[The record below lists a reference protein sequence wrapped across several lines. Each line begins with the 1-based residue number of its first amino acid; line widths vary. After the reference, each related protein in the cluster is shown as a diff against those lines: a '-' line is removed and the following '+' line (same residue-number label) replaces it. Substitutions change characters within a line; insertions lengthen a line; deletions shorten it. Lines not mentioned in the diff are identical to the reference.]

1 MTDIRALLTSV
12 YHDSDVDKLMVGIDQ
27 LIQSYQKKVSL
38 DPLELDESDV
48 LMITYGDQVHRPGE
62 AKLSSLKAF
71 LDEHLANSI
80 KLVHL
85 LPFYPYSSDDG
96 FSVIDYYEVN
106 EDMGDWSD
114 IDELSKNYS
123 LMFDGVI
130 NHISQESD
138 WLKGYLQGKKE
149 YAGYF
154 KEADPS
160 EDFSAVTRPRTSPV
174 FHEFVDHQGESK
186 YLWTTFS
193 KDQVDLNYETPE
205 LFLQVLDVMLF
216 YLSNGAKL
224 LRLDAI
230 GFMWKEK
237 GSTCIHL
244 PQAHA
249 LIQVMRQVL
258 EKIYPDV
265 VLISETNV
273 PHQENITYFGN
284 GYNEAK
290 MVYNFTLPPLLAFSL
305 LSQSTAKFR
314 DWASS
319 LELPSD
325 QVCFFNFTA
334 SHDGVGVRPVQG
346 ILTDDE
352 LNVLVDSVKH
362 NNGFVSY
369 KTNPDGSESPYE
381 LNCNYKSLLKGVD
394 NNSDFALKRFLLSQA
409 VMMCMPGL
417 PAIYFHSLVGS
428 ENFTEGVKQTG
439 RNRTINREK
448 LDLNDLNDQLK
459 DNSSDRAKIL
469 TRIKQLIKIRASFS
483 CFNPF
488 ASFSIPEIEDG
499 LLCIARTSRDNQITL
514 KCVFNFTAHQK
525 ANPYAAGADVLTGK
539 PAPNHIDAFGFVW
552 INENASHFE

>member
-12 YHDSDVDKLMVGIDQ
+12 YNDSDVDKLMVGIDQ
-27 LIQSYQKKVSL
+27 LVQSYQKKVSL
-38 DPLELDESDV
+38 DPLELEENDV
-48 LMITYGDQVHRPGE
+48 LMITYGDQVYRPGE
-62 AKLSSLKAF
+62 AKLSSLKSF
-71 LDEHLANSI
+71 LDEHLSNSI

-106 EDMGDWSD
+106 KDLGDWSN

-138 WLKGYLQGKKE
+138 WLKGYLQGKSE
-149 YAGYF
+149 YVGYF
-154 KEADPS
+154 KEVDPS

-174 FHEFVDHQGESK
+174 FHEFLDQNGESK

-224 LRLDAI
+224 IRLDAI

-258 EKIYPDV
+258 EKVYPDV

-273 PHQENITYFGN
+273 PHKENITYFGN

-305 LSQSTAKFR
+305 LSQSTTKFKA
-314 DWASS
+314 WASS
-319 LELPSD
+319 LKLPSD

-346 ILTDDE
+346 ILTDEE
-352 LNVLVDSVKH
+352 LNILVDSVKH
-362 NNGFVSY
+362 NNGFISY

-394 NNSDFALKRFLLSQA
+394 NNPDFALRRFLLSQA

-459 DNSSDRAKIL
+459 DDSSDRAKIL
-469 TRIKQLIKIRASFS
+469 TRIKELIKIRASFS

-488 ASFSIPEIEDG
+488 ASFSIPDVEDG
-499 LLCIARTSRDNQITL
+499 LLCITRTSSDHQITI
-514 KCVFNFTAHQK
+514 KCVFNFTAHQI
-525 ANPYAAGADVLTGK
+525 ANPYNEGVDVLLGK
-539 PAPNHIDAFGFVW
+539 PSPALIEAYSFVW

>member
-1 MTDIRALLTSV
+1 MKNLRELLSQV
-12 YHDSDVDKLMVGIDQ
+12 YSESQVDRLMVGIDH
-27 LIQSYQKKVSL
+27 LIQSYKQKVIL
-38 DPLELDESDV
+38 DPLQLTEKDV
-48 LMITYGDQVHRPGE
+48 LMITYGDQVYQKGE
-62 AKLSSLKAF
+62 SKLQSLKKF
-71 LDEHLANSI
+71 LDNNLSHQIS
-80 KLVHL
+80 LVHL

-106 EDMGDWSD
+106 EDMGDWND
-114 IDELSKNYS
+114 IDSLAQSYS

-138 WLKGYLQGKKE
+138 WLKGYLANLPE
-149 YAGYF
+149 YQGYF
-154 KEADPS
+154 KEVDPN
-160 EDFSAVTRPRTSPV
+160 EDFSQVTRPRTSPV
-174 FHEFVDHQGESK
+174 FHEFTDTDGK
-186 YLWTTFS
+186 PRYLWTTFS

-224 LRLDAI
+224 IRLDAI

-249 LIQVMRQVL
+249 LIQVMRSVL
-258 EKIYPDV
+258 EKVYPDV

-273 PHQENITYFGN
+273 PHKENITYFGN
-284 GYNEAK
+284 GHNEAK

-305 LSQSTAKFR
+305 LSESTTKFKE
-314 DWASS
+314 WVSS
-319 LELPSD
+319 LVLPSD

-362 NNGFVSY
+362 NNGFISY

-394 NNSDFALKRFLLSQA
+394 NNAAFGFQRFILSQA
-409 VMMCMPGL
+409 VMLCMPGL
-417 PAIYFHSLVGS
+417 PALYFHSLVGS
-428 ENFTEGVKQTG
+428 ENYVEGVKQTG

-448 LDLNDLNDQLK
+448 LDFQVLDKELNDNASERTK
-459 DNSSDRAKIL
+459 VL
-469 TRIKQLIKIRASFS
+469 TRLKQLIQIRSSYS

-488 ASFSIPEIEDG
+488 APFSIPEASDG
-499 LLCIARTSRDNQITL
+499 LLCIQRTSIDGQTVI
-514 KCVFNFTAHQK
+514 KCVFNFSSHGID
-525 ANPYAAGADVLTGK
+525 NPWAGGEDVLTGEA
-539 PAPNHIDAFGFVW
+539 APQQIAPLSFAW
-552 INENASHFE
+552 IK